1 MNLLVLSTWHPYPPD
16 NGSRIRA
23 WHLLRTLAKHHRIR
37 LIAGRQDDAPATIP
51 EPLAELCE
59 SVVMVPWQWYSG
71 GSGGLRALLDSTPR
85 SIRETQ
91 NPALVAAIEA
101 ELARKPDVA
110 LVMELGMDAHVP
122 ETNVPLVLEQA
133 EVSLWSQAKGPRA
146 RLTQAKAQRY
156 WQSRFQRYGAITAV
170 SESEAEAIRGVLKTN
185 FPPVHVVPNGV
196 DTAHYDYQPK
206 QPIPGRLI
214 YNGALTYGLNKEAVR
229 WFATRILPR
238 IVQRHPEAK
247 LVVTGRVPEDCQD
260 LAENPHICLTG
271 YLNDIRDAL
280 SEASICVVP
289 LLGGGG
295 TRLKV
300 LEAWAAGLPVVS
312 TPVGAM
318 GLPGAEN
325 GRELLLAEEADAFA
339 DAVCFLLDNE
349 AKRSAVAE
357 AGRTLART
365 HYDWSAIGE
374 RLDTVLVE
382 ARG

>member
-1 MNLLVLSTWHPYPPD
+1 MNLLVLSTWNPYPPD

-23 WHLLRTLAKHHRIR
+23 WHLLCTLAQQHRIR
-37 LIAGRQDDAPATIP
+37 LIAGRQDDAPVIVP
-51 EPLAELCE
+51 EPLAAICE
-59 SVVMVPWQWYSG
+59 SVVTIPWQWYSG
-71 GSGGLRALLDSTPR
+71 GSGGLRALLDTTPR

-91 NPALVAAIEA
+91 NPALAAAIEA

-122 ETNVPLVLEQA
+122 ETTVPLVLEQA

-156 WQSRFQRYGAITAV
+156 WRERLQRYDAITAV
-170 SESEAEAIRGVLKTN
+170 SDTEAEAIRGVLKGSD
-185 FPPVHVVPNGV
+185 PPVHVVPNGV
-196 DTAHYDYQPK
+196 DTAHYERPGK
-206 QPIPGRLI
+206 PISGQLI

-229 WFATRILPR
+229 WFAARILPEIAR
-238 IVQRHPEAK
+238 RYPEVK
-247 LVVTGRVPEDCQD
+247 LVVTGRVPEDCRD
-260 LAENPHICLTG
+260 LAENPLICLTG
-271 YLNDIRDAL
+271 YLDDIRDAL

-318 GLPGAEN
+318 GLPGAEH
-325 GRELLLAEEADAFA
+325 GRELLLAEEAADFA
-339 DAVCFLLDNE
+339 DAVCSLLENAARRD
-349 AKRSAVAE
+349 ALAE

-365 HYDWSAIGE
+365 RYDWSAIGE
-374 RLDTVLVE
+374 RLDTVLTE
-382 ARG
+382 ARR